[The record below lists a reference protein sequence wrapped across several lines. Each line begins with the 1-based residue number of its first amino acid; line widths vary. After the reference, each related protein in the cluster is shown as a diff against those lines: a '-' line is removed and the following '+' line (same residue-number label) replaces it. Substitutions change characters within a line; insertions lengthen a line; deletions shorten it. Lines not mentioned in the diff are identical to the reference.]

1 MLPFKLYHHQN
12 AFEFPVSLY
21 SCGLHPQQA
30 LHRPIGYPTFQC
42 MICFSGEGTFSFEN
56 HPDLKLAKGEILLLP
71 GGIAHGYGPT
81 GSAPWVLGYVGIDG
95 SLVKS
100 LVDSL
105 RLPLLQSIAV
115 NEHEL
120 ERIGAELRAL
130 WHVDEHHLEESQ
142 RIASVKIYSLL
153 TYLASIVHQG
163 TASPPTRRE
172 AGAEALIRA
181 SVQFMEQH
189 YMEDISLA
197 NIASAVGY
205 SKQHFQRRFKQIYG
219 MRPGQY
225 LQRLRLLK
233 AAQLLEVEADLPV
246 GVIAEMVGMELNYFV
261 RLFKREYGMTPA
273 KYRVHHQTIT
283 AVKRTLP
290 GEATSLQ

>member
-1 MLPFKLYHHQN
+1 MLPFKLFHHHG
-12 AFEFPVSLY
+12 EPELPVTMY
-21 SCGLHPQQA
+21 SCGLHIQHA

-42 MICFSGEGTFSFEN
+42 MICFSGEGAFSLEN
-56 HPDLKLAKGEILLLP
+56 HSGLKLARGELLLLP
-71 GGIAHGYGPT
+71 GGVAHDYGPT
-81 GSAPWVLGYVGIDG
+81 SPDPWVLGYVGFDG

-105 RLPLLQSIAV
+105 HLPLLQAIAV

-120 ERIGAELRAL
+120 DQIEAELHEL
-130 WHVDEHHLEESQ
+130 WHADERGLEESH
-142 RIASVKIYSLL
+142 RLASVKIYSLL
-153 TYLASIVHQG
+153 VLIASIVHRG
-163 TASPPTRRE
+163 KASPPARRD
-172 AGAEALIRA
+172 AGPEELIRA

-197 NIASAVGY
+197 NIAAAVGY

-233 AAQLLEVEADLPV
+233 GAQLLEVEAELPV
-246 GVIAEMVGMELNYFV
+246 GAVAEMVGMELNYFV
-261 RLFKREYGMTPA
+261 RLFKRQYGMTPA
-273 KYRVHHQTIT
+273 KYRAHHHTF
-283 AVKRTLP
+283 VS
-290 GEATSLQ
+290 GERVGSLD